1 MYHQNKDKKMKQHT
15 EIPYWITLAHLPKW
29 GTEKIN
35 RLVVKIV
42 HDNQMSLEAFF
53 HSESEWKDKFS
64 LSDMDILDLQN
75 VKSELPNNAFLA
87 EDLLSQGFEVV
98 PINSPEYSKTLKANL
113 KLKAPT
119 ILYVKGNKQ
128 IMQENSIAIVGS
140 RDADDISLQF
150 TDNIAKKASEQFK
163 VVVSGFAKGVDK
175 QALDSAIKYK
185 GQSIIVLP
193 QGIMTFGSGI
203 KKYYKE
209 ITTGDVLVLSTFH
222 PKSVWSA
229 KLAMARNPI
238 IYALATEIYVAQS
251 SESGGTWA
259 GVIDGLKKGRT
270 ILVRK
275 PNHDEKNA
283 NLVLIE
289 KGAKAVDFE
298 GSAIENTEVVETI
311 QKPNMNGT
319 SKKNG
324 IDEVITLL
332 EKQTL
337 TPKQILE
344 KLELNMSDKE
354 LTKKLKSLP
363 NIQTIKKS
371 NRIHYFVKQDNPT
384 LFAVT

>member
-1 MYHQNKDKKMKQHT
+1 MKQHT
-15 EIPYWITLAHLPKW
+15 EILYWITLAHLPKW
-29 GTEKIN
+29 GVEKIN

-42 HDNQMSLEAFF
+42 HENQMSLETFF
-53 HSESEWKDKFS
+53 HSENEWKDKFT
-64 LSDMDILDLQN
+64 LSDTDILDLQN
-75 VKSELPNNAFLA
+75 AKSELPNNAFLA

-98 PINSPEYSKTLKANL
+98 PINSPEYSKSLKDNL
-113 KLKAPT
+113 KIKAPT

-128 IMQENSIAIVGS
+128 IMQEKSIAIVGS
-140 RDADDISLQF
+140 RQADEISLQF

-175 QALDSAIKYK
+175 QALDSAIKHK

-209 ITTGDVLVLSTFH
+209 ITAGNVLIVSTFY
-222 PKSVWSA
+222 PKFVWSVG
-229 KLAMARNPI
+229 LAMARNPI

-259 GVIDGLKKGRT
+259 GVIDGLKKGRS

-275 PNHDEKNA
+275 PNEGEKNA
-283 NLVLIE
+283 NLILIE
-289 KGAKAVDFE
+289 KGAKAIDFE
-298 GSAIENTEVVETI
+298 GNSIEKLELTQTETTH
-311 QKPNMNGT
+311 KLNGT
-319 SKKNG
+319 SEKTE
-324 IDEVITLL
+324 IEEVIILL

-344 KLELNMSDKE
+344 KVQINMSNKE

-371 NRIHYFVKQDNPT
+371 
-384 LFAVT
+384 LF

>member
-1 MYHQNKDKKMKQHT
+1 MKQHS

-53 HSESEWKDKFS
+53 HSESEWKDKFT
-64 LSDMDILDLQN
+64 LSDTDILDLQN
-75 VKSELPNNAFLA
+75 AKSELPNNAFLT

-98 PINSPEYSKTLKANL
+98 PINSPEYSKTLKTNL

-175 QALDSAIKYK
+175 QALDSAIQYK

-193 QGIMTFGSGI
+193 QGIMTFSSGI

-209 ITTGDVLVLSTFH
+209 ITSGDVLVLSTFH
-222 PKSVWSA
+222 PKSVWSTG
-229 KLAMARNPI
+229 LAMARNPI

-259 GVIDGLKKGRT
+259 GVMDGLKKGRT

-275 PNHDEKNA
+275 PNENEKNA
-283 NLVLIE
+283 NLILIE

-298 GSAIENTEVVETI
+298 GNIIENETI
-311 QKPNMNGT
+311 IETTQKLNGT
-319 SKKNG
+319 SEKNG
-324 IDEVITLL
+324 IGEVITLL
-332 EKQTL
+332 EKQAL
-337 TPKQILE
+337 TSKQILE
-344 KLELNMSDKE
+344 KVDLNMSDKE

-363 NIQTIKKS
+363 NIQTVKKS
-371 NRIHYFVKQDNPT
+371 NKIHYFVKQDSPT
-384 LFAVT
+384 LFATE

>member
-1 MYHQNKDKKMKQHT
+1 MKQHS

-53 HSESEWKDKFS
+53 HAEIEWKDKFA
-64 LSDMDILDLQN
+64 LSDTDRLDLQN
-75 VKSELPNNAFLA
+75 AKSELPNNAFLA

-128 IMQENSIAIVGS
+128 VMQENSIAIVGS

-150 TDNIAKKASEQFK
+150 TDNMAKKASEQFK

-209 ITTGDVLVLSTFH
+209 MTTGDVLVLSTFH

-229 KLAMARNPI
+229 GLAMARNPI

-275 PNHDEKNA
+275 PNQDEKNA
-283 NLVLIE
+283 NLILIG
-289 KGAKAVDFE
+289 KGAKSIDFE
-298 GSAIENTEVVETI
+298 GNAIENTEGVEPI
-311 QKPNMNGT
+311 QKPDMNGA
-319 SKKNG
+319 SNKNG
-324 IDEVITLL
+324 IEEVITLL

-371 NRIHYFVKQDNPT
+371 NIIHYFVKQESPT
-384 LFAVT
+384 LFAIK

>member
-1 MYHQNKDKKMKQHT
+1 MKQHS

-42 HDNQMSLEAFF
+42 HDNQMSLETFF
-53 HSESEWKDKFS
+53 HSENEWKDKFA
-64 LSDMDILDLQN
+64 LSDTDILDLQN
-75 VKSELPNNAFLA
+75 AKSELPNNAFLA

-98 PINSPEYSKTLKANL
+98 PINSPEYSKTLKVNL

-140 RDADDISLQF
+140 RDADEISLQF

-209 ITTGDVLVLSTFH
+209 ITAGDVLVLSTFH

-229 KLAMARNPI
+229 GLAMARNPI

-275 PNHDEKNA
+275 PNQNEKNA

-289 KGAKAVDFE
+289 KGAKAIDFE
-298 GSAIENTEVVETI
+298 GNTIENIEIVQAIHTL
-311 QKPNMNGT
+311 NGT
-319 SKKNG
+319 SKKNE
-324 IDEVITLL
+324 IEDVIILL
-332 EKQTL
+332 EKQAL
-337 TPKQILE
+337 TPNQILE
-344 KLELNMSDKE
+344 KVQLNMSDKE

-363 NIQTIKKS
+363 NISTVKKS
-371 NRIHYFVKQDNPT
+371 NKIHYFIKQNNPT
-384 LFAVT
+384 LFAVK